1 MEWHRYGIQFCMQF
15 KQKKYSNAIF
25 FVSNHIIFSFIW
37 IKTANLH
44 FGILCRFFSSLSR
57 LKPYFYSVLSVY
69 QNDLNLLI
77 RMQYFVVIITYLP
90 TEAIKMA
97 FEELWLSNS
106 SFEKTNTQ
114 QKKGDLNES
123 NSQL

>member
-1 MEWHRYGIQFCMQF
+1 
-15 KQKKYSNAIF
+15 
-25 FVSNHIIFSFIW
+25 
-37 IKTANLH
+37 
-44 FGILCRFFSSLSR
+44 
-57 LKPYFYSVLSVY
+57 
-69 QNDLNLLI
+69 
-77 RMQYFVVIITYLP
+77 MQYFVVIITYLP